1 MTPISNPH
9 SLISGQPLAGAT
21 GATGVAA
28 ERRALLRGLAGAG
41 VVLSSGLLA
50 GCGFALRQAPKFAF
64 DSVRVSNYE
73 NTPVSRALQRALAAS
88 DIRVLSSSS
97 PAAQAAAQVVLAV
110 LVDQRE
116 RAVVGQTAAGQVREL
131 QLRTRFRF
139 SLSTAAGKS
148 LIESTEMLLE
158 RDISFTETAAL
169 AKASEEYMLFNDM
182 QGDIVQQVMRR
193 LAAVKSL

>member
-9 SLISGQPLAGAT
+9 SPISGQPLT
-21 GATGVAA
+21 GATGVVA

-41 VVLSSGLLA
+41 VVLSGGLLT
-50 GCGFALRQAPKFAF
+50 GCGFALRQAPTFAF

-73 NTPVSRALQRALAAS
+73 NSPVSRALQRALAAS
-88 DIRVLSSSS
+88 DIRVLNSSS
-97 PAAQAAAQVVLAV
+97 PAAQEAQVVLAV

-139 SLSTAAGKS
+139 SLSTTAGKS

-169 AKASEEYMLFNDM
+169 AKASEEYMMFNDM